1 MNESSPKPFG
11 ELAGVELTTN
21 HGLACV
27 RVHTAEATGLVY
39 LQGAHVTEWTPAG
52 HEPVLWLS
60 KKSFFQPGKAVRGGV
75 PLCFPWFGPHAEHKE
90 YPAHGFARVTN
101 FRYSGARSNE
111 SGSPELEF
119 TLEDDSATYRF
130 FPHAFSARLRV
141 SFGSTLA
148 IAFTVSNRGSEPF
161 SFEEALHSYFH
172 VSDVREVSV
181 VGLQG
186 ATYHDKVRG
195 LAEFVEEAPELKLS
209 GETDRIY
216 DSAASATIVDPRA
229 QRALRIEKANS
240 RATVVWNPWS
250 ARAAQMAD
258 FGAEEWPEM
267 LCVESANVGGSRI
280 VLAPGE
286 SHTLQLAVS
295 VTALS

>member
-1 MNESSPKPFG
+1 MNDSSSKPFG
-11 ELAGVELTTN
+11 ELAGVERTVN
-21 HGLACV
+21 HGLECV
-27 RVHTAEATGLVY
+27 RVRTAEATGLVY
-39 LQGAHVTEWTPAG
+39 LQGAHVAEWTPAG
-52 HEPVLWLS
+52 QRPVLWLS
-60 KKSFFQPGKAVRGGV
+60 KKSFYQAGKALRGGV
-75 PLCFPWFGPHAEHKE
+75 PLCFPWFGPHAEHKD
-90 YPAHGFARVTN
+90 YPAHGFARVTS
-101 FRYSGARSNE
+101 FRYSGARANE

-119 TLEDDSATYRF
+119 TLEDDAASYRF

-141 SFGSTLA
+141 TFGSALA
-148 IAFTVSNRGSEPF
+148 LTFTVSNPGSEPF

-172 VSDVREVSV
+172 VSDVRAVSV

-186 ATYHDKVRG
+186 ATYHDKVRAM
-195 LAEFVEEAPELKLS
+195 AEFVEEPAELRLS

-216 DSAASATIVDPRA
+216 DTAASTQIVDARA
-229 QRALRIEKANS
+229 QRVLNIEKANS
-240 RATVVWNPWS
+240 RATVIWNPWS

-280 VLAPGE
+280 TLAPGE

-295 VTALS
+295 VTAPG